1 MSTSHMYTRTAL
13 AVRRG
18 RPLQR
23 RTSPAAEPSSQG
35 PVLTPTQSMI
45 LQLQRTA
52 GNAAVNALLQQ
63 HAQAGTA
70 RPGEGAPVQRRARSA
85 SGSGPVPVQRWP
97 TNTPTLD
104 WSQTQTITTLQSGQ
118 PVLFFKDH
126 SDPPVVVKAEDA
138 PYGLTLLNAYMQKKV
153 HGTPT
158 VTTRD
163 GSGDKGTLVNLILDA
178 GKSDDSWEK
187 LGNAKD
193 GNSWTVPRN
202 EYLPDGKTMVET
214 KGNTPAEKA
223 RHFIADQFRGK
234 PKIQIMAIAE
244 GESGR
249 KLAHQDT
256 GKAADQPSR
265 IRQLFDDGA
274 YVTRLG
280 QLTAADLFV
289 ENADRV
295 LTNYGNWMTNA
306 NNAITLI
313 DNMDDKSQA
322 LWGKDDVIGIHTRL
336 DELAP
341 SNRDA
346 LAKDLVQWLT
356 IEVRNGIKG
365 GDVGVK
371 AWLKEPGTSGTREQT
386 IKQQLK
392 QGLDMGCA
400 RIIKLYAT
408 GKMKKEGRQAK
419 KAAKLAY
426 KMDIKAGD
434 KQKGGV
440 SYWERLKARARY
452 LQNLT

>member
-1 MSTSHMYTRTAL
+1 
-13 AVRRG
+13 
-18 RPLQR
+18 
-23 RTSPAAEPSSQG
+23 
-35 PVLTPTQSMI
+35 MI

-52 GNAAVNALLQQ
+52 GNAAVNALLRQYAQ
-63 HAQAGTA
+63 GKEAASTDGVHAAQAPVTQRA
-70 RPGEGAPVQRRARSA
+70 VTPVQRRA
-85 SGSGPVPVQRWP
+85 GGGQVTVQRWP
-97 TNTPTLD
+97 TNTPNLD
-104 WSQTQTITTLQSGQ
+104 WSQTQSITALQSGQ
-118 PVLFFKDH
+118 PVLFFKDQT
-126 SDPPVVVKAEDA
+126 DPPVVVKAEDA
-138 PYGLTLLNAYMQKKV
+138 PYGLTLLNAFMHDQV

-158 VTTRD
+158 ITTKD
-163 GSGDKGTLVNLILDA
+163 ASGNKNQILSLIADSS
-178 GKSDDSWEK
+178 KSDASWTD

-193 GNSWTVPRN
+193 GNSWIVPRT
-202 EYLPDGKTMVET
+202 EYGPDGKTPVET

-223 RHFIADQFRGK
+223 RYFMVDQFSKK
-234 PKIQIMAIAE
+234 PKIQIMAVAV

-249 KLAHQDT
+249 KLAHKD
-256 GKAADQPSR
+256 AAATDQNPSR

-322 LWGKDDVIGIHTRL
+322 LWGKDDVVGIHTYL
-336 DELAP
+336 DQLAP
-341 SNRDA
+341 SNRDK
-346 LAKDLVQWLT
+346 LAKDLVTWLAT
-356 IEVRNGIKG
+356 EVRNGIKG
-365 GDVGVK
+365 GDAGLK
-371 AWLKEPGTSGTREQT
+371 AWLKEPQGGGTREQT

-392 QGLDMGCA
+392 QGLDQGCA

-408 GKMKKEGRQAK
+408 GKTGKQGRQAK

-434 KQKGGV
+434 RQAGGV

-452 LQNLT
+452 LHKLT